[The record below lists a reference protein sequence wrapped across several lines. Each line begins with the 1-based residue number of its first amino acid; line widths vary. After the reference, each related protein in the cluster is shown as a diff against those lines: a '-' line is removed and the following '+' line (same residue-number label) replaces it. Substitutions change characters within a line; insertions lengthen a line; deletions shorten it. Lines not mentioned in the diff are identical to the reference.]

1 MFTLVNEPG
10 ETPLTRPM
18 AFDLRWVFMQFK
30 FFGVLPNPHAA
41 ALGRR
46 GGKARLKKL
55 TPERRR
61 EIAREAGLASGRVR
75 KEKARRED
83 SQTSRLDRAG

>member
-1 MFTLVNEPG
+1 MS
-10 ETPLTRPM
+10 
-18 AFDLRWVFMQFK
+18 K
-30 FFGVLPNPHAA
+30 NPHAA

-75 KEKARRED
+75 KEKARNVLKPKRNA
-83 SQTSRLDRAG
+83 S